1 MARQILDTRQ
11 LMTGKDGFMYISLPD
26 GTEVF
31 MAAVDT
37 FQVQVSIS
45 NSDYQPVGSIVSYA
59 VTTGVS
65 FTLTF
70 SEAVISD
77 EYVARPIIDAI
88 ADGWIPTFDFKGT
101 CERPDGQKQSML
113 FKKCVPDGS
122 IDLMNLQ
129 PGDILKRSF
138 SFRINSVPSY
148 VKSLV

>member
-11 LMTGKDGFMYISLPD
+11 LMSGKDGFMYID
-26 GTEVF
+26 IAGVQYF

-37 FQVQVSIS
+37 FQVQVSVA

-65 FTLTF
+65 FTVTF

-77 EYVARPIIDAI
+77 QYVSKPIIDAI
-88 ADGWIPTFDFKGT
+88 NNGYVPTFDFVGV
-101 CERPDGQKQSML
+101 CERPDGQTQRMV
-113 FKKCVPDGS
+113 FKRCVPDGS
-122 IDLMNLQ
+122 IDLMNLT

-148 VKSLV
+148 LNSLV